1 LTEFY
6 LILGMMLVTFP
17 VRYTMFALSS
27 KLQFSPEFQQ
37 ILGYVPVAIL
47 TAIVIPAILM
57 PQGDRLFLSYT
68 NPRLLAG
75 LITLGVGWWRGNL
88 LLTIVVGMVA
98 FLGFQW
104 LLSSP

>member
-1 LTEFY
+1 MGEFY
-6 LILGMMLVTFP
+6 LILGMMIVTFP
-17 VRYTMFALSS
+17 VRYAMFALSS
-27 KLQFSPEFQQ
+27 KLQFSDDFQGV
-37 ILGYVPVAIL
+37 LGYVPVAIL

-57 PQGDRLFLSYT
+57 PQGDRLFISHT

-75 LITLGVGWWRGNL
+75 LITLGIGWWRGNL

-104 LLSSP
+104 LLDL

>member
-1 LTEFY
+1 
-6 LILGMMLVTFP
+6 MLVTFP
-17 VRYTMFALSS
+17 VRYIMFALSS
-27 KLQFSPEFQQ
+27 KLQFSEEFQQ

-57 PQGDRLFLSYT
+57 PQGDRLFISYT
-68 NPRLLAG
+68 NPRLLAAI
-75 LITLGVGWWRGNL
+75 ITLGVGWWRGNL

-104 LLSSP
+104 LLRFP